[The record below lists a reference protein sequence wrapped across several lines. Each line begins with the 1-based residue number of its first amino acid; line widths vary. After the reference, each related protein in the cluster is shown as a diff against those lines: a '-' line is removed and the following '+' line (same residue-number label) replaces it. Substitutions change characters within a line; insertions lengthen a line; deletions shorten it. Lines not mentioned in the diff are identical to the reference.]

1 MCDHDQTSDGGGQFG
16 GDGFPEEL
24 RRRNLGDET
33 SDTGGLFMDKAGEMM
48 RTDGGRMSAS

>member
-33 SDTGGLFMDKAGEMM
+33 SDTGGLFMD
-48 RTDGGRMSAS
+48 